1 MKILI
6 DANILIRLA
15 NPADPGRIPSIDAL
29 DDLLDGGHELVLVP
43 QVLYEFWV
51 VATRPVANN
60 GLEMTV
66 AETDADLAKF
76 CARFEIIND
85 SDGIFPVWRDL
96 VTGHAV
102 VGKLAHDA
110 RLVAAMLSHGI
121 THILTFNDQDFSRF
135 DEVVVVNPAAAASL
149 PPASS

>member
-15 NPADPGRIPSIDAL
+15 NPVDPGRIPSIDAL
-29 DDLLDGGHELVLVP
+29 DDLLDGGHEPMLVP

-76 CARFEIIND
+76 CARFEIIDD
-85 SDGIFPVWRDL
+85 SDAIFATWRDL
-96 VTGHAV
+96 VTRYAV

-110 RLVAAMLSHGI
+110 RLVAAMICHGI
-121 THILTFNDQDFSRF
+121 THILTFNDQDFFRF
-135 DEVVVVNPAAAASL
+135 SEIVVVNPTAAGSL
-149 PPASS
+149 PPSS

>member
-1 MKILI
+1 VKILI
-6 DANILIRLA
+6 DANILIRIA
-15 NPADPGRIPSIDAL
+15 NPVDPGRIASIDAL
-29 DDLLDGGHELVLVP
+29 DDLLAGGHEPVLVP

-66 AETDADLAKF
+66 AEAEADLSKF
-76 CARFEIIND
+76 CDRFEIVSD
-85 SDGIFPVWRDL
+85 SDAIFAAWREL
-96 VTGHAV
+96 VTRHAV

-121 THILTFNDQDFSRF
+121 THILTFNDHDFSRF
-135 DEVVVVNPAAAASL
+135 HEIVVVNPTAADNLPL
-149 PPASS
+149 PP